1 MKMKFKKWLKAFLR
15 TEQKYHQ
22 ALKRL
27 ASPEGDTENL
37 YGMFED
43 ETVPDK
49 KELRKHLRKKI
60 LAEIEQNNEKINDP
74 KEILDPVELVRKE
87 RESDRLYNLTN
98 DEKKEELLESEE
110 VKEEYEKLNVM
121 YEIKKQIIRYRIENN
136 LTQKELADRI
146 GTKQSA
152 ISRLENDDYNPSV
165 EFLDKVAHALG
176 KKLEIRFN

>member
-1 MKMKFKKWLKAFLR
+1 MEFIDHKDLK
-15 TEQKYHQ
+15 
-22 ALKRL
+22 
-27 ASPEGDTENL
+27 N
-37 YGMFED
+37 
-43 ETVPDK
+43 
-49 KELRKHLRKKI
+49 ELF
-60 LAEIEQNNEKINDP
+60 
-74 KEILDPVELVRKE
+74 
-87 RESDRLYNLTN
+87 
-98 DEKKEELLESEE
+98 ESEE

-152 ISRLENDDYNPSV
+152 ISRLENDDYNLSI

>member
-1 MKMKFKKWLKAFLR
+1 MEFIDHKDLK
-15 TEQKYHQ
+15 
-22 ALKRL
+22 
-27 ASPEGDTENL
+27 N
-37 YGMFED
+37 
-43 ETVPDK
+43 
-49 KELRKHLRKKI
+49 ELF
-60 LAEIEQNNEKINDP
+60 
-74 KEILDPVELVRKE
+74 
-87 RESDRLYNLTN
+87 
-98 DEKKEELLESEE
+98 ESEE

-165 EFLDKVAHALG
+165 EFLNKIAHALG

>member
-1 MKMKFKKWLKAFLR
+1 MEFIDHKDLK
-15 TEQKYHQ
+15 
-22 ALKRL
+22 
-27 ASPEGDTENL
+27 N
-37 YGMFED
+37 
-43 ETVPDK
+43 
-49 KELRKHLRKKI
+49 ELF
-60 LAEIEQNNEKINDP
+60 
-74 KEILDPVELVRKE
+74 
-87 RESDRLYNLTN
+87 
-98 DEKKEELLESEE
+98 ESEE

-121 YEIKKQIIRYRIENN
+121 YEIKRQIIRYRIENN

>member
-1 MKMKFKKWLKAFLR
+1 MDFMDHKDLK
-15 TEQKYHQ
+15 
-22 ALKRL
+22 
-27 ASPEGDTENL
+27 N
-37 YGMFED
+37 
-43 ETVPDK
+43 
-49 KELRKHLRKKI
+49 ELF
-60 LAEIEQNNEKINDP
+60 
-74 KEILDPVELVRKE
+74 
-87 RESDRLYNLTN
+87 
-98 DEKKEELLESEE
+98 ESEE

-165 EFLDKVAHALG
+165 EFLDKVAHAIG

>member
-1 MKMKFKKWLKAFLR
+1 VINSKKKMEFIDHKDLK
-15 TEQKYHQ
+15 
-22 ALKRL
+22 
-27 ASPEGDTENL
+27 N
-37 YGMFED
+37 
-43 ETVPDK
+43 
-49 KELRKHLRKKI
+49 ELF
-60 LAEIEQNNEKINDP
+60 
-74 KEILDPVELVRKE
+74 
-87 RESDRLYNLTN
+87 
-98 DEKKEELLESEE
+98 ESEE

-165 EFLDKVAHALG
+165 ELLDKVAHALG

>member
-1 MKMKFKKWLKAFLR
+1 MELIDHKDFK
-15 TEQKYHQ
+15 
-22 ALKRL
+22 
-27 ASPEGDTENL
+27 N
-37 YGMFED
+37 
-43 ETVPDK
+43 
-49 KELRKHLRKKI
+49 ELF
-60 LAEIEQNNEKINDP
+60 
-74 KEILDPVELVRKE
+74 
-87 RESDRLYNLTN
+87 
-98 DEKKEELLESEE
+98 ESEE

-121 YEIKKQIIRYRIENN
+121 YEIKKQIIGYRIENN

>member
-1 MKMKFKKWLKAFLR
+1 MEFIDHKDLK
-15 TEQKYHQ
+15 
-22 ALKRL
+22 
-27 ASPEGDTENL
+27 S
-37 YGMFED
+37 
-43 ETVPDK
+43 
-49 KELRKHLRKKI
+49 ELF
-60 LAEIEQNNEKINDP
+60 
-74 KEILDPVELVRKE
+74 
-87 RESDRLYNLTN
+87 
-98 DEKKEELLESEE
+98 ESEE
-110 VKEEYEKLNVM
+110 VKEEYDKLNVM